1 MAEKERI
8 NAILYK
14 LQRQSTLTLDEVT
27 ELQTHI
33 DQLENVGRAAA
44 SHHES
49 HSTPGSHYTQH
60 HTSVV
65 DVAGILERVTLRR
78 PAQG

>member
-1 MAEKERI
+1 MAEKDRV
-8 NAILYK
+8 NSLLYK
-14 LQRQSTLTLDEVT
+14 LQRQSTLTAEEVT

-33 DQLENVGRAAA
+33 DQLENLGRAGA

-49 HSTPGSHYTQH
+49 HSTPGSHYTNH

-65 DVAGILERVTLRR
+65 DVTGVLERIAIKR
-78 PAQG
+78 QG

>member
-1 MAEKERI
+1 MAEKDRV
-8 NAILYK
+8 NSLLYK
-14 LQRQSTLTLDEVT
+14 LQRQSTLTADEVS

-33 DQLENVGRAAA
+33 DQLESVGRAAA

-49 HSTPGSHYTQH
+49 HSTPGSHYTNH

-65 DVAGILERVTLRR
+65 DVAGVLERIALKRT
-78 PAQG
+78 AG